1 MLWEELST
9 RYNTAFEKAE
19 TLRKEIAALRAKQ
32 ILASPEER
40 KELEKEIRAKQAE
53 LRNMISQLY
62 NVRRAFNEM
71 FKAELAELL

>member
-1 MLWEELST
+1 MLWEELSS
-9 RYNTAFEKAE
+9 RYNTAFSKAE

-40 KELEKEIRAKQAE
+40 KELSEQIRAKQAE
-53 LRNMISQLY
+53 LRNAIAQLH

>member
-1 MLWEELST
+1 MLWEELSS

-19 TLRKEIAALRAKQ
+19 TLRKEIAALKAKQ

-40 KELEKEIRAKQAE
+40 KEIRTELMAKQKE
-53 LRNMISQLY
+53 LRDAISQLY

-71 FKAELAELL
+71 FKTEIAELL